1 MATQT
6 TATAKSA
13 RISNLRDHI
22 LAAAPKLPEELV
34 HVADWDDADGTECII
49 LVRSLTAR
57 ERADFLRRILVQ
69 QPGQRAQPTGG
80 APAINW
86 EKYFVDVVLMTAR
99 DPDDGELLFEPTHRD
114 ALLALPARPVE
125 QLASV
130 ARRLSG
136 LEDAASSDAQFPDS
150 AD

>member
-6 TATAKSA
+6 ATAKTKKG
-13 RISNLRDHI
+13 ITNLRDHI
-22 LAAAPKLPEELV
+22 LTATRLPEELV
-34 HVADWDDADGTECII
+34 HVAEWDKPDEECWI

-99 DPDDGELLFEPTHRD
+99 DPEDGELLFEPTHRD

-130 ARRLSG
+130 ARRISG

-150 AD
+150 EE